1 MLVGTVLIVGFL
13 LTFLNVYQLQQMRM
27 EHAEHMQSRQDGPL
41 TIVEAVAGKGTR
53 TAPVVWIS
61 AKKVT

>member
-1 MLVGTVLIVGFL
+1 
-13 LTFLNVYQLQQMRM
+13 M

-61 AKKVT
+61 AKKVA